1 MWRRVT
7 SILYLNEQPWP
18 LTQGGALRVYRPR
31 SDGAGVAGSAEQHQE
46 GEGGWVDVA
55 PEGGRLV
62 VFMAGAVEHEVL
74 PAYAPRV
81 ALTAWFS

>member
-1 MWRRVT
+1 MF
-7 SILYLNEQPWP
+7 
-18 LTQGGALRVYRPR
+18 G
-31 SDGAGVAGSAEQHQE
+31 GSARSARSAGPGSIDGSQDAELAEAEQEAEQE
-46 GEGGWVDVA
+46 EEWQDVL

-62 VFMAGAVEHEVL
+62 VFLAGAVEHEVL